1 MRGLTGAMTMSATI
15 PDLETVS
22 AEEVL
27 AYAVERFHPRLKMAC
42 SFQKE
47 ESVLCTC

>member
-1 MRGLTGAMTMSATI
+1 MTLAPAPPI
-15 PDLETVS
+15 DLEGWS

-27 AYAVERFHPRLKMAC
+27 EHAVERFHPRLYVAS

-47 ESVLCTC
+47 S

>member
-1 MRGLTGAMTMSATI
+1 MAVAVEPS
-15 PDLETVS
+15 LEHLS

-27 AYAVERFHPRLKMAC
+27 EYAVERFHPRLYVAS

-47 ESVLCTC
+47 AAVIMDML